1 MQNGNR
7 KGIAQWSKT
16 YAGKKFYTSILFLA
30 LPIILLVTFT
40 FIPALDMVI
49 FSFQNIHS
57 AGTGFA
63 AGVYPLLKD
72 KSKGT
77 FQGNT
82 FLPLSYER
90 RCGIYHIPKIFPQ
103 RSKGSYP

>member
-49 FSFQNIHS
+49 FSFQNRDPY
-57 AGTGFA
+57 GTNPTYA
-63 AGVYPLLKD
+63 VSYTHL
-72 KSKGT
+72 T
-77 FQGNT
+77 
-82 FLPLSYER
+82 LPTT
-90 RCGIYHIPKIFPQ
+90 
-103 RSKGSYP
+103 

>member
-49 FSFQNIHS
+49 FSFQNRDPYGTNPTY
-57 AGTGFA
+57 AGFSKNTA
-63 AGVYPLLKD
+63 SLKPD
-72 KSKGT
+72 SM
-77 FQGNT
+77 
-82 FLPLSYER
+82 L
-90 RCGIYHIPKIFPQ
+90 
-103 RSKGSYP
+103 GSSLF

>member
-49 FSFQNIHS
+49 FSFRTEIHT
-57 AGTGFA
+57 ALTLHMQA
-63 AGVYPLLKD
+63 
-72 KSKGT
+72 
-77 FQGNT
+77 FQ
-82 FLPLSYER
+82 
-90 RCGIYHIPKIFPQ
+90 IM
-103 RSKGSYP
+103 

>member
-49 FSFQNIHS
+49 FSFQNRDPYGTNSYICRLFKLCNDIHR
-57 AGTGFA
+57 
-63 AGVYPLLKD
+63 
-72 KSKGT
+72 
-77 FQGNT
+77 QG
-82 FLPLSYER
+82 LS
-90 RCGIYHIPKIFPQ
+90 
-103 RSKGSYP
+103 

>member
-49 FSFQNIHS
+49 FSFQNRDPY
-57 AGTGFA
+57 GTNPTIPATF
-63 AGVYPLLKD
+63 
-72 KSKGT
+72 S
-77 FQGNT
+77 FQGIAT
-82 FLPLSYER
+82 ALPE
-90 RCGIYHIPKIFPQ
+90 IFT
-103 RSKGSYP
+103 

>member
-40 FIPALDMVI
+40 FIPALDI
-49 FSFQNIHS
+49 QFS
-57 AGTGFA
+57 
-63 AGVYPLLKD
+63 
-72 KSKGT
+72 
-77 FQGNT
+77 
-82 FLPLSYER
+82 E
-90 RCGIYHIPKIFPQ
+90 Q
-103 RSKGSYP
+103 RSIRY